1 MPKLIGYVINFNVAS
16 AKILKKC
23 NFDYVRDGIDSNTKL
38 PEKKY
43 QLLL

>member
-1 MPKLIGYVINFNVAS
+1 LPKLIEYVITLNVAY

-23 NFDYVRDGIDSNTKL
+23 NFEYVCDGIELDCKL

-43 QLLL
+43 ELLL